1 MLLDGNIVLCGHS
14 DAGVNGS
21 YDGALS
27 SLAIFDAAFNASDIE
42 FLYNQVVSQCHSL
55 SDSCDDVTKPPDISK
70 VGRIQVTR

>member
-42 FLYNQVVSQCHSL
+42 FLYNQVMSQCHCL
-55 SDSCDDVTKPPDISK
+55 SDSCNDANKLPSISN
-70 VGRIQVTR
+70 VGQIQVTR